1 MADHSKE
8 QVHFGCL
15 PVNVPDPGESLTNRC
30 VISTLPIRHRH
41 RVTT

>member
-15 PVNVPDPGESLTNRC
+15 PVNIPDPGESLTNRC
-30 VISTLPIRHRH
+30 VIATLLGRHRH

>member
-15 PVNVPDPGESLTNRC
+15 PVNISDPDESLTNRY
-30 VISTLPIRHRH
+30 VISTLPVRHRH